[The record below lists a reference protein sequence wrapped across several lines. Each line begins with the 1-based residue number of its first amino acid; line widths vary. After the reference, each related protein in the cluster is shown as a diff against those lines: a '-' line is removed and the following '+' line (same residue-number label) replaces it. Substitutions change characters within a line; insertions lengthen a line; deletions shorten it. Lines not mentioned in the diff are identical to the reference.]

1 MSLIEKV
8 EAYTQSQLL
17 CNQNESD
24 FLTNLENFL
33 NQNKKTRVEHQLL
46 QQIQSW
52 KQFDKSD
59 DRVYALLSDF
69 IRKNKVHSSFDA
81 NKFLNSNPR
90 PNLSMFKS
98 LSSDE
103 LKACVAYDKKEF
115 SYHTQ
120 IVHVLNKENADTDFI
135 IWLLEQGF
143 QGSSWDTA
151 IICENENLPLL
162 KYYIENKICKDLNCH
177 ALGALVKKNNLVMF
191 NYILDNNLIPEEYFS
206 KNATFYSTISNGIE
220 KANLLMLQL
229 LYGKDSKFF
238 RQIIQKEFYG
248 FPPRM
253 KNAPNTICLWLW
265 ENDMKWTQQIAN
277 QSNNK
282 FMLSFF

>member
-24 FLTNLENFL
+24 FLSNLENFL

-90 PNLSMFKS
+90 PNLNMFKS
-98 LSSDE
+98 LSPDE
-103 LKACVAYDKKEF
+103 LKACVAYDKKQF

-120 IVHVLNKENADTDFI
+120 IVYIMNKENADTDLI
-135 IWLLEQGF
+135 IWLLEHGF
-143 QGSSWDTA
+143 KGSSQDTA
-151 IICENENLPLL
+151 YICENENLRLL
-162 KYYIENKICKDLNCH
+162 KYYIENKICSDLDCYT
-177 ALGALVKKNNLVMF
+177 LRALVKKNNLLIF
-191 NYILDNNLIPEEYFS
+191 NYILDNNLLPEDYMSRNF
-206 KNATFYSTISNGIE
+206 TFYGAISECIE
-220 KANLLMLQL
+220 NSSLEMLQL
-229 LYGKDSKFF
+229 LYNKDKKFF
-238 RQIIQKEFYG
+238 KEMIQKEFYR
-248 FPPRM
+248 FPIRM
-253 KNAPNTICLWLW
+253 KTATNTICLWLW
-265 ENDMKWTQQIAN
+265 DNDMKWTQQIAK

-282 FMLSFF
+282 FMISFF